1 MLLSPAAA
9 LVIALVAVLLATACG
24 GGAST
29 SQPTPSATAALPA
42 NPTAASS
49 AVRRGTSAAQNLM
62 LTGSVSG
69 TMTSAVTQCAILK
82 RRDPDGVSD
91 VFQGVL
97 MGSVGGASHSLRI
110 VLQKF
115 TGAGAYQSTADVVRA
130 TAIVDAD
137 APEAA
142 NVVVNADG
150 KSGTIE
156 AAGSDPVSGSWSCS
170 AVLTIG

>member
-1 MLLSPAAA
+1 MLA
-9 LVIALVAVLLATACG
+9 
-24 GGAST
+24 
-29 SQPTPSATAALPA
+29 
-42 NPTAASS
+42 
-49 AVRRGTSAAQNLM
+49 
-62 LTGSVSG
+62 GSVSG
-69 TMTSAVTQCAILK
+69 AMTSAVTQCAILK
-82 RRDPDGVSD
+82 RRDPDGMSD
-91 VFQGVL
+91 VFQAIL
-97 MGSVGGASHSLRI
+97 MGSVSGASHSLRI

-115 TGAGAYQSTADVVRA
+115 TGAAAYQSTADAVRA